1 MYLNIYDVAK
11 EAGVSIATVSRV
23 INNSGS
29 VNPKTKEKI
38 EAVIKKLDYVP
49 NAIARGLATNST
61 KTIGVLVPD
70 IRNAFH
76 AESAFVLEQNF
87 YKRGYSSILCN
98 TTESLKQKIDYLYLM
113 EMKKVDA
120 ILLVGANYGEEEL
133 IYEIKKIN
141 EKVPVVMLNNSIEG
155 ILSVHCD
162 STYGVKSAIKYL
174 KDKGYSHPIYV
185 SHKKVFDT
193 RAYITKLEG
202 FYQGMNLYFPNVEKT
217 VIESKDDEAS
227 YEYIIDY
234 IKNHREVDSI
244 QFEKDTIAIK
254 FMKLAISK
262 GLDIPEDVAIIGF
275 DNIEIT
281 EFTQKKISTIDHK
294 IKQHCDLAVDLLIDK
309 LNGMDVNLDNR
320 IIPEFIEKETT

>member
-1 MYLNIYDVAK
+1 MNIYDVAK

-23 INNSGS
+23 INNNGS

-38 EAVIKKLDYVP
+38 EEVIKKLGYVP

-70 IRNAFH
+70 IRNTFH
-76 AESAFVLEQNF
+76 AESAFALEQDL
-87 YKRGYSSILCN
+87 YKNGYSSILCN

-120 ILLVGANYGEEEL
+120 IFLVGAAYGEDEL
-133 IYEIKKIN
+133 ISEIKKIN

-155 ILSVHCD
+155 ILSIHCD
-162 STYGVKSAIKYL
+162 STYGIKSSIKYL
-174 KDKGYSHPIYV
+174 KDKGYKHPMYV

-193 RAYITKLEG
+193 RAYTTKLEG
-202 FYQGMNLYFPNVEKT
+202 FYQGMDLYFPNIDKNI
-217 VIESKDDEAS
+217 IESKDDEKS
-227 YEYIIDY
+227 NKYIVNY
-234 IKNHREVDSI
+234 IKKNKFIDAI
-244 QFEKDTIAIK
+244 QFEKDTMAVK
-254 FMKLAISK
+254 FMKLAISE
-262 GLDIPEDVAIIGF
+262 GLDIPNDVAIIGF
-275 DNIEIT
+275 DNIDVT

-294 IKQHCDLAVDLLIDK
+294 IKEHCDLAVKLL
-309 LNGMDVNLDNR
+309 MDILKGKDTKLDNR